1 MWFEVDDIRQC
12 FFLGDERIDV
22 AMYYKPLNDTID
34 WWKDSNSLFSGMITL
49 TSYVNIFQVRVLW

>member
-1 MWFEVDDIRQC
+1 MIFDNA

-34 WWKDSNSLFSGMITL
+34 WWKDSQSLFSGMITL
-49 TSYVNIFQVRVLW
+49 TSYVNIFQVRVL